1 MSKSNHY
8 TGLSAR
14 EVEESR
20 ARHGVNVLT
29 PPAKTPLWKRFLEKF
44 EDPIIIILLIAGVFS
59 LLISCYEFF
68 AMNSAATGFLRTDS
82 VFLWQFCFPQVWPST
97 LNSKPIRNLRF
108 SIR

>member
-29 PPAKTPLWKRFLEKF
+29 PPAKMPLWKRFLEKF

-68 AMNSAATGFLRTDS
+68 CDEQCRHGFLRTDRY
-82 VFLWQFCFPQVWPST
+82 FCGSSAFH
-97 LNSKPIRNLRF
+97 RF
-108 SIR
+108 GLLF

>member
-29 PPAKTPLWKRFLEKF
+29 PPAKMPLWKRFLVAH
-44 EDPIIIILLIAGVFS
+44 LV
-59 LLISCYEFF
+59 
-68 AMNSAATGFLRTDS
+68 LRVLCDE
-82 VFLWQFCFPQVWPST
+82 Q
-97 LNSKPIRNLRF
+97 
-108 SIR
+108 

>member
-68 AMNSAATGFLRTDS
+68 AMNSAAT
-82 VFLWQFCFPQVWPST
+82 VFFEPIGILWQFCFPQVWPST